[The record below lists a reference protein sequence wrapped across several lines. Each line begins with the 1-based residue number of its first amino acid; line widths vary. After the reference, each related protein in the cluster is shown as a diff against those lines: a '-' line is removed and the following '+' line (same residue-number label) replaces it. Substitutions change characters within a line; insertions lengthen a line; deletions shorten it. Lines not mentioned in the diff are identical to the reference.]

1 MEHLSRFSDEFLQA
15 LRNLLPIV
23 IVVVFQVLVFR
34 SVPDEHL
41 ELVVGLLSMGVGV
54 ALFLYG
60 LDLSNFPV
68 GKNDDDDA
76 ADRVVLAGNVR

>member
-34 SVPDEHL
+34 SVPDDTV
-41 ELVVGLLSMGVGV
+41 ELVVGSF
-54 ALFLYG
+54 AWRWA
-60 LDLSNFPV
+60 SRCSCT
-68 GKNDDDDA
+68 A
-76 ADRVVLAGNVR
+76 WT